1 MNQSL
6 FTYHSTTHHFYH
18 NKGDNIMTTKRFL
31 KLGSASF
38 AIIFVLVFVA
48 SVVQAQTSWTV
59 PVSIVNSDPIRP
71 MNTNVSFGVNPNAMS
86 GIDDLDVK
94 IVGGIPPAGTPG
106 QPYLN
111 AGFAG
116 PGLSYLSTDIRP
128 EGPWQLYV
136 ASSGTLTISWN
147 TSSVPDGIPLSMKSS
162 DGRTIDM
169 KAKTS
174 AFFEKGSYSMI
185 IKVPMPSAE
194 ITVEPTTG
202 GKDTKITVKGIN
214 FGAKEQVTVDFGTT
228 TAITTVTSGAD
239 GSLDATFMAT
249 VQQNGSVMITAMGET
264 SEQQATNSTFM
275 YSGPQI
281 ISVDVAGSPAKP
293 GDTITVTLVGESNG
307 KATFSIAG
315 IVNAVNMEMTEET
328 PGNYVGSYKV
338 PEEPEVVKDATVIVT
353 LEDTAGNVASQ
364 NAVEKVTIITT
375 IEFNLA
381 LNAGLNLIAVPLAD
395 ATVEGTTNP
404 IMKVKD
410 LGDALGK
417 TWSLIISLNSET
429 GKFQSFTPTTPETA
443 KSNINITGTTGLIVM
458 MSQAK
463 TLMIQGNPWS
473 EGDINLNAGLNLIGI
488 PLKDEKLGTASDL
501 SALIINSV
509 NLIISI
515 DETGKFQSFTPTTPE
530 TAKSNITING
540 GIGLILL
547 MKSPDK
553 VAVSGEPWM
562 NIPPAPSLRGKL
574 LMRDQTISPVIEL
587 DGTIAVNGLSVTAR
601 NLSSGLSMTDTTGLT
616 SGDGRFSITF
626 ADFVTN
632 QSAKVGDVFE
642 IIFSDPNVKVE
653 VDSIRYTVT
662 EQDIQLGRISL
673 GNLVAS
679 AVPIRSE
686 LLANFPNPFNPETW
700 IPFKLHKSSDISITI
715 YDVHGQVVRKLE
727 LGSIPAG
734 TYQTKAKAAYWDGT
748 NDMGERVA
756 SGVYFYQLKASEF
769 TALRKMVILK

>member
-1 MNQSL
+1 
-6 FTYHSTTHHFYH
+6 
-18 NKGDNIMTTKRFL
+18 
-31 KLGSASF
+31 
-38 AIIFVLVFVA
+38 
-48 SVVQAQTSWTV
+48 
-59 PVSIVNSDPIRP
+59 
-71 MNTNVSFGVNPNAMS
+71 
-86 GIDDLDVK
+86 
-94 IVGGIPPAGTPG
+94 
-106 QPYLN
+106 
-111 AGFAG
+111 
-116 PGLSYLSTDIRP
+116 
-128 EGPWQLYV
+128 
-136 ASSGTLTISWN
+136 
-147 TSSVPDGIPLSMKSS
+147 
-162 DGRTIDM
+162 
-169 KAKTS
+169 
-174 AFFEKGSYSMI
+174 
-185 IKVPMPSAE
+185 
-194 ITVEPTTG
+194 
-202 GKDTKITVKGIN
+202 
-214 FGAKEQVTVDFGTT
+214 
-228 TAITTVTSGAD
+228 
-239 GSLDATFMAT
+239 
-249 VQQNGSVMITAMGET
+249 
-264 SEQQATNSTFM
+264 
-275 YSGPQI
+275 
-281 ISVDVAGSPAKP
+281 
-293 GDTITVTLVGESNG
+293 
-307 KATFSIAG
+307 
-315 IVNAVNMEMTEET
+315 
-328 PGNYVGSYKV
+328 
-338 PEEPEVVKDATVIVT
+338 
-353 LEDTAGNVASQ
+353 
-364 NAVEKVTIITT
+364 
-375 IEFNLA
+375 
-381 LNAGLNLIAVPLAD
+381 
-395 ATVEGTTNP
+395 
-404 IMKVKD
+404 
-410 LGDALGK
+410 
-417 TWSLIISLNSET
+417 
-429 GKFQSFTPTTPETA
+429 
-443 KSNINITGTTGLIVM
+443 M

>member
-1 MNQSL
+1 
-6 FTYHSTTHHFYH
+6 
-18 NKGDNIMTTKRFL
+18 MTTKRFW
-31 KLGSASF
+31 KLGFASF
-38 AIIFVLVFVA
+38 TIIFVLVLVA

-59 PVSIVNSDPIRP
+59 PINIRNSDPIRP
-71 MNTNVSFGVNPNAMS
+71 QSTDVSFGINPNAIN
-86 GIDDLDVK
+86 GIDDLDV
-94 IVGGIPPAGTPG
+94 VTVFPPAPTPG
-106 QPYLN
+106 EPFLN

-128 EGPWQLYV
+128 EALWKLIV
-136 ASSGTLTISWN
+136 ASSGTLTISWD
-147 TSSVPDGIPLSMKSS
+147 TSSVPADTPLSMKSS

-169 KAKTS
+169 KATAS
-174 AFFEKGSYSMI
+174 AVFEEGSYSMI
-185 IKVPMPSAE
+185 IKIPMPPAE
-194 ITVEPTTG
+194 ITIEPTTG
-202 GKDTKITVKGIN
+202 GKDTEITVEGIN
-214 FGAKEQVTVDFGTT
+214 FGADEQVTIDFGTA
-228 TAITTVTSGAD
+228 TAIATATSGAD
-239 GSLDATFMAT
+239 GSLNATLTAT
-249 VQQNGSVMITAMGET
+249 PQLNGAVTIIATGVT
-264 SEQQATNSTFM
+264 SEQKAENSEFI

-281 ISVDVAGSPAKP
+281 TSVDVVGSPAKP

-307 KATFSIAG
+307 TATFSIAG
-315 IVNAVNMEMTEET
+315 IAVDVEMTEET
-328 PGNYVGSYKV
+328 SGNYVGSYEV
-338 PEEPEVVKDATVIVT
+338 PEEPEAVKDATVTVT
-353 LEDTAGNVASQ
+353 LVDTVGNVAS
-364 NAVEKVTIITT
+364 NAIEKVTIITT
-375 IEFNLA
+375 IEFNLT

-395 ATVEGTTNP
+395 ATVEGATKP

-417 TWSLIISLNSET
+417 TWSLIISLNPDT
-429 GKFQSFTPTTPETA
+429 GKFQSFTPTTPVEA
-443 KSNINITGTTGLIVM
+443 KSNIDITGKTGLIVV

-463 TLMIQGNPWS
+463 TLMIQGNPWP
-473 EGDINLNAGLNLIGI
+473 EGDINLNTGLNLIGV

-501 SALIINSV
+501 SALLSDSV
-509 NLIISI
+509 NLIISV
-515 DETGKFQSFTPTTPE
+515 DVKTGKFQSFTPTTPA
-530 TAKSNITING
+530 TAKSNINLSG
-540 GIGLILL
+540 GVGLILM

-562 NIPPAPSLRGKL
+562 NIAAPSLRGKL

-587 DGTIAVNGLSVTAR
+587 DGTVVVNGLSVTAH

-632 QSAKVGDVFE
+632 QAAKVGDVFE
-642 IIFSDPNVKVE
+642 VSFSDPNGKVE
-653 VDSIRYTVT
+653 VDPIRYTVT
-662 EQDIQLGRISL
+662 KQDIQLARISL
-673 GNLVAS
+673 GNIVAS
-679 AVPIRSE
+679 AVPILSE